1 MGWGV
6 ASQITCDMVCT
17 CLVEVSFYYSLEG
30 MAGLRGGVCVGGGGG
45 AVPWSG
51 QCWRRALTGN

>member
-30 MAGLRGGVCVGGGGG
+30 MAGLRGCGGGGG
-45 AVPWSG
+45 GGSSLEWAVLEESSY
-51 QCWRRALTGN
+51 R